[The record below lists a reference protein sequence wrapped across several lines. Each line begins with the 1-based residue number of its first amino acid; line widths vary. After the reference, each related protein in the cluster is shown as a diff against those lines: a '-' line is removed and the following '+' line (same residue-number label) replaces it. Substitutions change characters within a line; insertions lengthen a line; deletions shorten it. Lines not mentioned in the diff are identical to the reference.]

1 MAQQQQQRP
10 ILNRPISLLNRNGL
24 LLLLLLAL
32 FVILGVFL
40 PLTKSPLFLFP
51 NTTTSSSLPP
61 PSSSLP
67 SISDWRDYS
76 LAQAAKFVA
85 KNETVIVCAVSYP
98 FLPFLSNWL
107 ISISRQKHHE
117 KVLVIAEDYATLYK
131 VNEKW
136 PGHAVL
142 IPPALDPQSAHKF
155 GSQGFYNLTSRRP
168 QHLLNILELGYN
180 VMYNDVD
187 MVWLQDPFDYLQGSH
202 DVYFMDDMIAV
213 KPLNHSHDLPPLS
226 RGGVTYVCSCM
237 IFLRSTDGAKL
248 LMKKWVEEIQAQRW
262 SNTEAKKPHDQPAFN
277 RALHKTA
284 HQVDAY
290 LLPQSAFPSG
300 GLYFRNE
307 TWVNETKGKHVIV
320 HNNYIIG
327 YDKKMKRFQDFNLW
341 LLDDHALES
350 PLGILKIYQEQQ
362 NTTEGKNQRK
372 TGRKQR
378 RTRGKKQKLP

>member
-1 MAQQQQQRP
+1 MAQQNQRP
-10 ILNRPISLLNRNGL
+10 ISNRSISLLNRNGL

-40 PLTKSPLFLFP
+40 PLTGSSLFLSP
-51 NTTTSSSLPP
+51 DTTSSSLS
-61 PSSSLP
+61 PSSSL
-67 SISDWRDYS
+67 SVSDWSDYS
-76 LAQAAKFVA
+76 LAQAVKFVA

-98 FLPFLSNWL
+98 FLPFLNNWL
-107 ISISRQKHHE
+107 ISISRQNHQE

-131 VNEKW
+131 VNERW

-142 IPPALDPQSAHKF
+142 IPPALDPQAAHKF
-155 GSQGFYNLTSRRP
+155 GSQGFFNLTSRRP

-187 MVWLQDPFDYLQGSH
+187 MVWLQDPFQYLQGSH
-202 DVYFMDDMIAV
+202 DAYFMDDMIAI
-213 KPLNHSHDLPPLS
+213 KPLNHSHGLPPRS
-226 RGGVTYVCSCM
+226 RSGVTYVCSCM

-248 LMKKWVEEIQAQRW
+248 LMKTWVEEIQAQPW
-262 SNTEAKKPHDQPAFN
+262 NNTQAKKPHDQPAFN

-284 HQVDAY
+284 NQVDVY

-300 GLYFRNE
+300 GLYFKNE

-327 YDKKMKRFQDFNLW
+327 YERKMKRFQDFNLW
-341 LLDDHALES
+341 LVDDHALES
-350 PLGILKIYQEQQ
+350 PLGILKIYQEQ
-362 NTTEGKNQRK
+362 NTTTEGKNQTK
-372 TGRKQR
+372 TVKKQR
-378 RTRGKKQKLP
+378 KNRGKKH